1 MINCSWQ
8 DMSEFPPRYGWV
20 PSLDPVGCAEIDPA
34 LRVTMNDLH
43 SYWKWPFI
51 VSFPIRN
58 DVLTSPMEQLYINPL
73 SKPSFFKESW
83 SNHGVSAR
91 VSVHVRNSVHVG
103 AFHGISGVRWA
114 SICFLLAWWG
124 EIGIQ
129 WVCRQLGWFLCAIIF
144 NLYPKDRKW

>member
-58 DVLTSPMEQLYINPL
+58 DVLTSPMEQLYINPF

-91 VSVHVRNSVHVG
+91 VFCTCSKLSTCWCLPWHFRGQVSIDLLFARLVRRNWDPVG
-103 AFHGISGVRWA
+103 LSAVGMIFMCNYIQFISQG
-114 SICFLLAWWG
+114 
-124 EIGIQ
+124 
-129 WVCRQLGWFLCAIIF
+129 
-144 NLYPKDRKW
+144 